1 MHDCSKTRDA
11 LIDLAFNEVS
21 GERKLSLLVEI
32 EDCAECSGQYREL
45 KEALKAMDEAADR
58 AQPGQN
64 YWLAYDAA
72 LLERLRRAHGDE
84 RVERSSLWKQFF
96 AARLRVPV
104 PVAALMV
111 LLLIVSTTLS
121 LRNGSA
127 GSITLAPPA
136 PAPASTGIV
145 EVPVVQ
151 EKIVTRV
158 VYVERKG
165 RRGRALPEQS
175 AAAVARAA
183 SRTGLVARQDSEA
196 SSPLTHTGLAG
207 FQPADDVKLT
217 IIKAR
222 EDKKR

>member
-1 MHDCSKTRDA
+1 MHDCRKTRGA
-11 LIDLAFNEVS
+11 LIDLAFNELPP
-21 GERKLSLLVEI
+21 ERKLSLLVEI
-32 EDCAECSGQYREL
+32 EDCAECSRQYQEL
-45 KEALKAMDEAADR
+45 TETLFAVDEAADR
-58 AQPGQN
+58 AQPGEA

-72 LLERLRRAHGDE
+72 LLDRLRRAHNE
-84 RVERSSLWKQFF
+84 QRVERTSLWKQIF

-104 PVAALMV
+104 PVAALIV
-111 LLLIVSTTLS
+111 LLLIVSTALS
-121 LRNGSA
+121 LRTRSGGNA
-127 GSITLAPPA
+127 TIVPPS
-136 PAPASTGIV
+136 PVSTV
-145 EVPVVQ
+145 AEVREVPVVH

-175 AAAVARAA
+175 TARAA
-183 SRTGLVARQDSEA
+183 RPALVAREDSETTT
-196 SSPLTHTGLAG
+196 PLTRTGLAG

>member
-1 MHDCSKTRDA
+1 MHDCRKTRDA
-11 LIDLAFNEVS
+11 LVDLAFNEVS
-21 GERKLSLLVEI
+21 QERKLSLLVEI
-32 EDCAECSGQYREL
+32 EDCAECSSQYQEL
-45 KEALKAMDEAADR
+45 KKALFAVDEAADL
-58 AQPGQN
+58 AQPGEA

-72 LLERLRRAHGDE
+72 LLDRLRRAHGE
-84 RVERSSLWKQFF
+84 QRVERRPLWKQFF

-104 PVAALMV
+104 PVAALIV

-121 LRNGSA
+121 LRSRSA
-127 GSITLAPPA
+127 GSATLAPTA
-136 PAPASTGIV
+136 PAPAVTEV
-145 EVPVVQ
+145 REVPVVQ

-175 AAAVARAA
+175 AAAARAA
-183 SRTGLVARQDSEA
+183 RPGLVARQDSEA
-196 SSPLTHTGLAG
+196 TTPLTRTGLAG

>member
-1 MHDCSKTRDA
+1 MHDCRKTRDA
-11 LIDLAFNEVS
+11 LIDLAFNELPP
-21 GERKLSLLVEI
+21 ERKLGLLVEI
-32 EDCAECSGQYREL
+32 EDCAECSRQYHEL
-45 KEALKAMDEAADR
+45 TEALFAVDEAADR
-58 AQPGQN
+58 AQPGEA

-72 LLERLRRAHGDE
+72 LLDRLRRAHNE
-84 RVERSSLWKQFF
+84 QRVERTSLWKQFF

-104 PVAALMV
+104 PVAALVV
-111 LLLIVSTTLS
+111 LLLIVSTMLS
-121 LRNGSA
+121 LRTRESGKA
-127 GSITLAPPA
+127 TLAPQAHVPA
-136 PAPASTGIV
+136 VAEV
-145 EVPVVQ
+145 REVPVVH

-175 AAAVARAA
+175 TARAA
-183 SRTGLVARQDSEA
+183 RPGLVAREDSELA
-196 SSPLTHTGLAG
+196 APLTRTGLAG